1 MTPANPKV
9 LVVDV
14 GGTHIKVM
22 ATGQTTRREAQSGPT
37 LTPRQLMKALKELT
51 AEWKYDVVS
60 LGYPGTAFR
69 GRITAEP
76 ANLGPGWVTFDFD
89 KAFGC
94 PVKIINDAAMQALG
108 SYQGGSMLFLGF
120 GTGLGS
126 ALVIDGVVQPL
137 ELAHLPYKKGQ
148 SYEDY
153 VGVRGLKRRG
163 KKRWRAHVLDV
174 ATRLATA
181 LQTSDLVLGGGNV
194 KLLGRLPDGARL
206 GDNANAFKGG
216 FRLWGGSVG
225 GGGMS
230 VSQLPGRR
238 RLLRNASHT

>member
-14 GGTHIKVM
+14 GGTHIKIM
-22 ATGQTTRREAQSGPT
+22 ATGQNTRREAPSGPT

-51 AEWKYDVVS
+51 AEWTYDVVS

-153 VGVRGLKRRG
+153 VGVRGMKRRG

-181 LQTSDLVLGGGNV
+181 LQTSDLVMGGGNV
-194 KLLGRLPDGARL
+194 KLLERLPEGARL

-216 FRLWGGSVG
+216 FRLWGGAG
-225 GGGMS
+225 GGGAMS
-230 VSQLPGRR
+230 ESRLAGGR
-238 RLLRNASHT
+238 RLLRNTSHT